1 MNTSDDFDYDCTPCY
16 MCNVREAKYRVYIK
30 DIESYVDLCRY
41 CCNILDGGKM
51 KLELTIADDKELR
64 AFIKDQIKGMV
75 LNVAREEI
83 ISIISKA
90 ANEKQL
96 ASKDFLTKIIQ
107 ELIHNQFS
115 GQYNF
120 RSMVKNL
127 IQEEVRAVIKEVI
140 ESGNIK
146 ALL

>member
-1 MNTSDDFDYDCTPCY
+1 
-16 MCNVREAKYRVYIK
+16 
-30 DIESYVDLCRY
+30 
-41 CCNILDGGKM
+41 M
-51 KLELTIADDKELR
+51 KLELTILDDKELR

>member
-1 MNTSDDFDYDCTPCY
+1 
-16 MCNVREAKYRVYIK
+16 
-30 DIESYVDLCRY
+30 
-41 CCNILDGGKM
+41 M

-83 ISIISKA
+83 VEIISKA

-96 ASKDFLTKIIQ
+96 ASKDFLAKTIK
-107 ELIHNQFS
+107 ELINNQFS

-127 IQEEVRAVIKEVI
+127 IQEEVRAIIKEVI
-140 ESGNIK
+140 ESGNIN